1 MEDVTRET
9 ARLVAALL
17 TEPDFGA
24 DFTLL
29 VAEDAFAR
37 VLPAEDFAAFDA
49 LGLLSTF
56 AARRVVVLLGDF
68 LVAISRSHNV

>member
-24 DFTLL
+24 DFTVLAAVDDL
-29 VAEDAFAR
+29 AK
-37 VLPAEDFAAFDA
+37 VLPAEDIAAFVA
-49 LGLLSTF
+49 SGLLSTF
-56 AARRVVVLLGDF
+56 AARCGVVLL
-68 LVAISRSHNV
+68 

>member
-1 MEDVTRET
+1 MTRET

-17 TEPDFGA
+17 IVPDFGA
-24 DFTLL
+24 DLTDL
-29 VAEDAFAR
+29 VDEDAFDR

-56 AARRVVVLLGDF
+56 AARRVAVLLGDF
-68 LVAISRSHNV
+68 LLAISSSPEI